1 MPSSKPRSSLPGV
14 RDGAQKSVAG
24 LVPEGEAAQG
34 TMQARRDYTRRG
46 KRKRRREFLL
56 FSRDDF
62 RCVYC
67 GKSSIED
74 RVKLEAEHIVPR
86 SKGGKDTTG
95 NFVTSCQTC
104 NRSKFDEDLPDDQV
118 QRLLDLVAERNAK
131 RRISGDLEI
140 KLGRV

>member
-1 MPSSKPRSSLPGV
+1 MSEPRSSLPGV
-14 RDGAQKSVAG
+14 RGYVE
-24 LVPEGEAAQG
+24 EGEAPQG
-34 TMQARRDYTRRG
+34 VAPRDYTRRG

-86 SKGGKDTTG
+86 SKGGKDTAG

-118 QRLLDLVAERNAK
+118 KRLLDLVAERNAK
-131 RRISGDLEI
+131 RRISGDVVI
-140 KLGRV
+140 NLGRV